1 MNDQSNGIQSILEE
15 SFSKYIR
22 DHCTFEKRIEIVAS
36 ESGFSPEHWQLY
48 ADLGWLWLPVSE
60 SFGGLG
66 CGASELFTV
75 MQQLGRANIP
85 SPYLTTIVLCASLL
99 EQTASR
105 DQCTDLL
112 GKIIDGNLIVS
123 PAIPEAQSRYDLH
136 NIQTVATKSAGQYSL
151 NGIKIAVPYG
161 NIANCFLVLAR
172 TNGNPTDREGLS
184 LFLVDRDTA
193 GLEIEN
199 YRTHDGRSI
208 SSLHFSDSKIPSDSL
223 LGVENQ
229 ALGPVEQ
236 AFNHAAAAACAE
248 MTGIMWSVFEITLEY
263 IKTRSQFDSQIGKFQ
278 AIQHRVTD
286 MYMKCEL
293 AQSLAENALRS
304 LYEEEEPDQNKVV
317 SAAKWNIG
325 NSAVHVAEEA
335 VHLHGAMGMMDEMPV
350 GHYLKRVAS
359 LNLLF
364 GDPAYHRNRYRTL
377 CS

>member
-1 MNDQSNGIQSILEE
+1 MNDQSNGIQSMLEE
-15 SFSKYIR
+15 SLSKYIR
-22 DHCTFEKRIEIVAS
+22 DHCTFEKRSEIAAS

-48 ADLGWLWLPVSE
+48 ADLGWLGLPISE
-60 SFGGLG
+60 PFGGLG
-66 CGASELFTV
+66 CGASELYTV

-85 SPYLTTIVLCASLL
+85 SPYLTTIVLCAGLL
-99 EQTASR
+99 EKTASN

-112 GKIIDGNLIVS
+112 GKFVEGNLIVS

-136 NIQTVATKSAGQYSL
+136 NIQTVAIKSAGQYLL

-172 TNGNPTDREGLS
+172 TNGNPADREGLS

-199 YRTHDGRSI
+199 YRTHDGRSV

-248 MTGIMWSVFEITLEY
+248 MTGIMWAVFEITLEY
-263 IKTRSQFDSQIGKFQ
+263 IKTRSQFDAQIGKFQ

-304 LYEEEEPDQNKVV
+304 LYEEEELDQNKVV